1 MSQLVGVQCLRC
13 RETISS
19 ITEGRFCTTCGTPH
33 HDYCQNPDPTANT
46 EGRCP
51 TCGCDLRNEFAV
63 RFRGEQCRQQEQPIR
78 RTTSRIFWAVVLLQL
93 IALGTAVVAVLV
105 AWPFV
110 KQGEDAAGY
119 AFGGVLLLSVV
130 LVEVVAYG
138 LHRRKKWAWTAGV
151 AVFVVSLPSVAA
163 VLGILLLLDRRV
175 RAEFEQVHSVAEA
188 SGAAP

>member
-1 MSQLVGVQCLRC
+1 M
-13 RETISS
+13 
-19 ITEGRFCTTCGTPH
+19 
-33 HDYCQNPDPTANT
+33 
-46 EGRCP
+46 
-51 TCGCDLRNEFAV
+51 
-63 RFRGEQCRQQEQPIR
+63 
-78 RTTSRIFWAVVLLQL
+78 VLLQL